1 MTVQVSNTGEPVEL
15 SRVRFCVRQEG
26 YGPLGQVVTVP
37 QTLVVAHRILVL
49 DPLPTHVAAGGGKW
63 GVNPSQ
69 VLVEVRSP
77 RDEFA
82 AQLALQGLA
91 GTAAH
96 LYGADRLVT
105 FLRKG
110 YKQK

>member
-1 MTVQVSNTGEPVEL
+1 M
-15 SRVRFCVRQEG
+15 EG

-37 QTLVVAHRILVL
+37 QTLMVAHRILVL
-49 DPLPTHVAAGGGKW
+49 DPLPTHFAASGRKC
-63 GVNPSQ
+63 GVNPRQ

-91 GTAAH
+91 GSAAH
-96 LYGADRLVT
+96 LYGGDRLVT

>member
-1 MTVQVSNTGEPVEL
+1 
-15 SRVRFCVRQEG
+15 
-26 YGPLGQVVTVP
+26 VP
-37 QTLVVAHRILVL
+37 QTLVVAHRVLVL
-49 DPLPTHVAAGGGKW
+49 DPLPTDVASSGGKCC
-63 GVNPSQ
+63 VNSRQ

-82 AQLALQGLA
+82 AQLALQRLA

-96 LYGADRLVT
+96 LYGGDRLVT
-105 FLRKG
+105 FLRKS